1 MTPPGRPDGDSTLDE
16 VAAHRYVSLTTFRRS
31 GAPVSTPVWV
41 ARDGGELVVVTVDPS
56 GKLKRLDRD
65 PRVELR
71 PCDVRGR
78 VPAGAPTYAG
88 TAVVDRTPSGVAAV
102 KRAIGRKYVL
112 ARLGDAVAAVTD
124 RLRPRTPRAGIRI
137 TLD

>member
-1 MTPPGRPDGDSTLDE
+1 MTPPRTPGALDE
-16 VAAHRYVSLTTFRRS
+16 LAAHRYVSLTTFRRS
-31 GAPVSTPVWV
+31 GEPVDTPVWI
-41 ARDGGELVVVTVDPS
+41 ARDGDELVVVTVDPS
-56 GKLKRLDRD
+56 GKLRRLAHS

-78 VPAGAPTYAG
+78 IPDGAPTYAG

-112 ARLGDAVAAVTD
+112 ARLGDLVAGVTD
-124 RLRPRTPRAGIRI
+124 RIRPRTPRAAIRI